1 MVCLCAVYLLV
12 VLLLALAKASVT
24 EQTFS
29 GHSDGSEKIGGPE
42 GTSNFGSF
50 EGTAGPSERNGT
62 GRLLVVPMDGS
73 HWTVMKAVAE
83 ELGRRGHTVLVLMP
97 EVSMRL
103 DSGKHYMSKTF
114 PVPYTQDLFNQLMK
128 NSEQLIGTRPGLME
142 RISGKLK
149 HMREIMN
156 LMISTS
162 ESLLFNYELVEFLRK
177 QEFDAVLTDPMIP
190 SGAVLAFNLSLPAI
204 YMLRGL
210 PCGMD
215 AIATVCPD
223 PPSYSPRFFTKNTD
237 RMCFTER
244 VLNVV
249 VYMLEPVMCKLL
261 YWWFDDVAS
270 RFLQRSVSMPEILNT
285 AAVWLLRYDFTLE
298 FPKPQAPNTVLIGGL
313 NCAVTKPLD
322 PEVLE
327 FVEGSEH
334 GIVVFTLG
342 SLVPAMPKE
351 KAAIFFQA
359 FSRIPQRVL
368 WRYMGEVPHEV
379 PANVKLMKWLPQ
391 NDLLGHPKARAFITH
406 GGSHG
411 IYEGICHAVPMVM
424 MPLFGDQG
432 DNVKRLVSR
441 GVGVV
446 LNFYD
451 ITADLL
457 VDALDAIIND
467 SSYKERMMK
476 LSALHNDQPVKPLDL
491 AVYWTEYVMR
501 HKGAEHLR
509 SAAHKLNWFQ
519 YHSLDVFG
527 FLLVVTVI
535 VVTVMMKCC
544 MLCLRCSRKLQKR
557 KEE

>member
-1 MVCLCAVYLLV
+1 MVRWCAVYLCV
-12 VLLLALAKASVT
+12 VLLPCSALAKTSVT
-24 EQTFS
+24 EGTFS
-29 GHSDGSEKIGGPE
+29 GDSDDSKKIVGSE

-50 EGTAGPSERNGT
+50 DGTAGPSERNGT

-73 HWTVMKAVAE
+73 HWTIMKAVAE

-114 PVPYTQDLFNQLMK
+114 PVPYTQDLFNQLTK
-128 NSEQLIGTRPGLME
+128 NSQQLIGSTAGLTE

-149 HMREIMN
+149 QMRGIMN
-156 LMISTS
+156 LIISTS
-162 ESLLFNYELVEFLRK
+162 ESLLFNHELLEFLRK
-177 QEFDAVLTDPMIP
+177 QEFDAVLTDPVMP
-190 SGAVLAFNLSLPAI
+190 SGAILAFNLSLPAI

-215 AIATVCPD
+215 AIATACPD
-223 PPSYSPRFFTKNTD
+223 PPSYIPRFFTQHTD

-261 YWWFDDVAS
+261 YWWSDDVAS
-270 RFLQRSVSMPEILNT
+270 RFLQRSISMTEILNT
-285 AAVWLLRYDFTLE
+285 AAMWLLRYDFTLE
-298 FPKPQAPNTVLIGGL
+298 FPKPLAPNTVLIAGL

-342 SLVPAMPKE
+342 SLVPAMPRE

-379 PANVKLMKWLPQ
+379 PGNVKLMKWLPQ
-391 NDLLGHPKARAFITH
+391 NDLLVI
-406 GGSHG
+406 
-411 IYEGICHAVPMVM
+411 
-424 MPLFGDQG
+424 
-432 DNVKRLVSR
+432 KR
-441 GVGVV
+441 G
-446 LNFYD
+446 
-451 ITADLL
+451 
-457 VDALDAIIND
+457 
-467 SSYKERMMK
+467 
-476 LSALHNDQPVKPLDL
+476 
-491 AVYWTEYVMR
+491 
-501 HKGAEHLR
+501 
-509 SAAHKLNWFQ
+509 
-519 YHSLDVFG
+519 
-527 FLLVVTVI
+527 
-535 VVTVMMKCC
+535 
-544 MLCLRCSRKLQKR
+544 
-557 KEE
+557 